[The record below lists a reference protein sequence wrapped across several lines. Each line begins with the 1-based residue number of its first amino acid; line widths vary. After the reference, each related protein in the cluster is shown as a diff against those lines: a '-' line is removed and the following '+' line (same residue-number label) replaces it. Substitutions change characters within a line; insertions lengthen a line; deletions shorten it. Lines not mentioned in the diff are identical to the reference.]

1 MLFHPE
7 WQHAMAEEIVALE
20 QTGTWDLVP
29 WPPRVRSIT
38 FKWVYKVKTH
48 SDGSLERYKARLVAR
63 DFQQE
68 QDRDYDETFALVTN
82 MTTIYTLLT
91 VSSVREW
98 SISLLD
104 VKNVFLNCEL
114 HEDAYM
120 RPPPRYSV
128 PRVCA
133 IHNNYNNWHSE
144 NKLIFQFQ

>member
-29 WPPRVRSIT
+29 WPPRVHSIT

-114 HEDAYM
+114 REDAYM

-128 PRVCA
+128 PEGMC
-133 IHNNYNNWHSE
+133 YS
-144 NKLIFQFQ
+144 

>member
-68 QDRDYDETFALVTN
+68 QDRDYDETFTLVTN
-82 MTTIYTLLT
+82 MTLFILFLLCLLFG
-91 VSSVREW
+91 SGP
-98 SISLLD
+98 SLCL
-104 VKNVFLNCEL
+104 
-114 HEDAYM
+114 M
-120 RPPPRYSV
+120 
-128 PRVCA
+128 
-133 IHNNYNNWHSE
+133 
-144 NKLIFQFQ
+144 